1 MTIGLAPGQDIE
13 PLVRLAA
20 SIQTRWVGGETP
32 DAVAALNAHPEL
44 LAHKP
49 VVLELAYE
57 EFCLRTERGTA
68 PEPRTFAAQF
78 PYSESIARLLAVHS
92 AIGRHPSL
100 GSLGRPTVRLASGD
114 AVGDWEV
121 VRRLGRGGF
130 ADVYLVTNSRL
141 GGQPAVL
148 KVSNRGEQEAHT
160 LGRLNHKHVME
171 VSDSPPVGGHR
182 AVLSPYLGLAT
193 GETLVER
200 AYGNPSSEWLLR
212 VAREQPPGDPPVA
225 ARAEFPITDAMPYP
239 RAVLHIAAAIADT
252 LAYVHEKGLSHRDLK
267 PSNLLIGPTG
277 YPYLLDFNLA
287 DDGRSERVG
296 GTIGYAAP
304 EVVAVL
310 TTENSSDAEQ
320 SHREVNW
327 PAADV
332 FSFAVLVFELLRL
345 EHPYLVGEAL
355 NQIDGGTVARAAASA
370 REKLSVI
377 RLPLPNAVRQLLL
390 DCLHPNPTARPTAAQ
405 LARVLNASLVPRR
418 RMWPWVTA
426 AAVAVALSGVGVAW
440 AFAFA
445 GDRKQPEPVVEPD
458 REPTEPFARGVWLV
472 HHDQSAAAIPS
483 FQKAAETDT
492 SGRAFE
498 WLAYCVAREKAYSL
512 ASDYGGQALDAGR
525 RTLAVYANR
534 ASTRSHTAD
543 DRGALAD
550 AEAALKID
558 PNCKAALFIRG
569 IAKFRLLGQGQPVPR
584 EIVNDL
590 KAGIQEDER
599 RGGMLMLAA
608 ETHVRV
614 QNPNDA
620 DREWAFWAVN
630 RAVRVGYSPANIEKR
645 TMFKDQLGDERL
657 GAALLVTDDERL
669 APDLRPQL
677 VLPNPD

>member
-1 MTIGLAPGQDIE
+1 MTTGLAPGQDIE
-13 PLVRLAA
+13 LLERLAA
-20 SIQTRWVGGETP
+20 SIQMRWASGETP
-32 DAVAALNAHPEL
+32 DAVAAFNAHPEL

-49 VVLELAYE
+49 IVLELAYE
-57 EFCLRTERGTA
+57 EFCLRAERGTA
-68 PEPRTFAAQF
+68 PEPRRFAAQF
-78 PYSESIARLLAVHS
+78 PYWESIARLLAVHS
-92 AIGRHPSL
+92 AIGRHPSF
-100 GSLGRPTVRLASGD
+100 GSVGRPAVRLTPGD

-130 ADVYLVTNSRL
+130 ADVYLVTNPRL

-148 KVSNRGEQEAHT
+148 KVSNGGEQEAHT

-171 VSDSPPVGGHR
+171 VSDSPPVGGRR

-225 ARAEFPITDAMPYP
+225 ARAEFPITDTMPYP
-239 RAVLHIAAAIADT
+239 QAVLHIAAAVAGT

-277 YPYLLDFNLA
+277 HPYLLDFNLA
-287 DDGRSERVG
+287 GDGRSGRVG

-310 TTENSSDAEQ
+310 TMENSSDTER
-320 SHREVNW
+320 SSLEVNW

-345 EHPYLVGEAL
+345 EHPYLVGEVL
-355 NQIDGGTVARAAASA
+355 DSIDGGTVARAAASA
-370 REKLSVI
+370 REKLSAT
-377 RLPLPNAVRQLLL
+377 RLPLASAVRQLLL
-390 DCLHPNPTARPTAAQ
+390 DCLHPNPAARPTAVQ
-405 LARVLNASLVPRR
+405 LAHGLNAMLAPRR
-418 RMWPWVTA
+418 VWPWVTA
-426 AAVAVALSGVGVAW
+426 AAVVVALSGVGVAW
-440 AFAFA
+440 AWAWA
-445 GDRKQPEPVVEPD
+445 GDHKQPVSEETE

-472 HHDQSAAAIPS
+472 EGGESAAAIRS

-498 WLAYCVAREKAYSL
+498 WLAYCVAREKAYSV
-512 ASDYGGQALDAGR
+512 ASDYGTRALAAGR
-525 RTLAVYANR
+525 KTVAVYANR
-534 ASTRSHTAD
+534 SATRSHTAD
-543 DRGALAD
+543 DLGAMAD
-550 AEAALKID
+550 AEEALKID
-558 PNCKAALFIRG
+558 ANCKVARINRG
-569 IAKFRLLGQGQPVPR
+569 IAMFRLLAQGQPVPR
-584 EIVNDL
+584 EIVDDL
-590 KAGIQEDER
+590 KAGMQEDER

-608 ETHVRV
+608 EVHVRV

-620 DREWAFWAVN
+620 DREWALWAVN
-630 RAVRVGYSPANIEKR
+630 RAVRAGYSPANVEKR
-645 TMFKDQLGDERL
+645 TVFKDQLGEERL
-657 GAALLVTDDERL
+657 RAALIVTDDERL
-669 APDLRPQL
+669 ALDLRPQL